1 MGLFWQKNTV
11 HTRLSVT
18 VVSPVQVQI
27 KETVGDFQQM
37 IQERLNKV
45 EEIKNCLKLSAV
57 SSLISN
63 ISYLCNGVRAL
74 RGGLLK

>member
-1 MGLFWQKNTV
+1 M
-11 HTRLSVT
+11 
-18 VVSPVQVQI
+18 
-27 KETVGDFQQM
+27 GDFQQM

-63 ISYLCNGVRAL
+63 IIYLCNGVRPM
-74 RGGLLK
+74 RGAFKVGHSIENHNCTFRSMTRFVFKNEMMMP